1 MAEEEPVR
9 PSAGALILASLDGV
23 DSCGVASN
31 HTNAQVGPSASLSG
45 ATPVR
50 NTPQAFERP
59 ELPTLQLTFWS
70 VVADEWLGAGERV
83 DGMAL
88 GELGAALRV
97 LLFMP
102 GATRTSA
109 ACTM

>member
-1 MAEEEPVR
+1 MPASPAQH
-9 PSAGALILASLDGV
+9 PSGTPPKLL
-23 DSCGVASN
+23 
-31 HTNAQVGPSASLSG
+31 SA
-45 ATPVR
+45 PW
-50 NTPQAFERP
+50 
-59 ELPTLQLTFWS
+59 LPTLQLTFWS

-102 GATRTSA
+102 GATRTTA
-109 ACTM
+109 ACTI